1 MDKNG
6 VSFYDA
12 RRVFDKRDEN
22 CANNYLYLLSDK
34 NALLGDTAE
43 TPMVKMRAEIFIAS
57 MACVA

>member
-1 MDKNG
+1 MDKSG

-22 CANNYLYLLSDK
+22 CANNNYLYLLSDK

-43 TPMVKMRAEIFIAS
+43 TPMVQIRAEIFIA
-57 MACVA
+57 VWLV